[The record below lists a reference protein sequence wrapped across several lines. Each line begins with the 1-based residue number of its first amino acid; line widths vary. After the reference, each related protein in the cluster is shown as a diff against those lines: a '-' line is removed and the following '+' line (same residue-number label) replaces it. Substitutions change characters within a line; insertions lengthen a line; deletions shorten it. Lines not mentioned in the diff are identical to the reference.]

1 MATTKAR
8 TRAAARLDATNMTI
22 SYVQDLMSPEERAAY
37 LQRFRDDPVFRF
49 EVVLSMATDHMA
61 WSLDPEDAALLTRR
75 EQAREEA
82 AIWNDRMRVMNSFMK
97 KRPSAEEIKTRQLTW
112 TYLMKTYGYPALD
125 VVTWELVSY

>member
-8 TRAAARLDATNMTI
+8 IRATAQRDATNLTI
-22 SYVQDLMSPEERAAY
+22 SYIQDLMTADERAAY
-37 LQRFRDDPVFRF
+37 LQRFRDDPAFRF
-49 EVVLSMATDHMA
+49 AVVLSMATDHMA
-61 WSLDPEDAALLTRR
+61 WSLDPEEAALLTRR
-75 EQAREEA
+75 EQAREETA
-82 AIWNDRMRVMNSFMK
+82 MWNDRMRVMNSFMK

>member
-97 KRPSAEEIKTRQLTW
+97 KRPTAEEIRVRELTW

-125 VVTWELVSY
+125 VETWELLSS